1 MNKTEMFIKRLKE
14 LSDKNEL
21 DKVYKSMDE
30 KTKEATKVLIN
41 ELAVKIYG

>member
-30 KTKEATKVLIN
+30 KTKEVTKVLIN
-41 ELAVKIYG
+41 ELA

>member
-1 MNKTEMFIKRLKE
+1 MFIKKLKE

-30 KTKEATKVLIN
+30 KTKEVTKVLIN